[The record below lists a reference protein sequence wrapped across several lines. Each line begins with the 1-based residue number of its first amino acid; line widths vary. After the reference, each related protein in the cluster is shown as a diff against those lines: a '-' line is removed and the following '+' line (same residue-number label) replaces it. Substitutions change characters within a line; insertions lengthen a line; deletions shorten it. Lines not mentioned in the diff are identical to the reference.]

1 MPSQVSTRRWQRHHV
16 DLPVSVVLLDG
27 MSRMVVPGR
36 ATEISEGGMALY
48 AGLIRPKP
56 GDLMEVEFQAPSYAR
71 VAGII
76 RNRACF
82 CFGLEFLTPL
92 QTDDE
97 TTSGAQLAAF
107 ALEQGRLAEADPPA
121 LAAASIFN
129 KIKAAENAAAAYARL
144 AQLLRAEGKPAEAQT
159 ADRAT
164 ALFLRM
170 KDIHLRQ
177 KALEMKRLRR
187 EIEALRRVA
196 LLLLEVEQ
204 RAETEPK
211 PPSSFSFR
219 VREWRMA

>member
-1 MPSQVSTRRWQRHHV
+1 MMPSQINSRRWQRHQV
-16 DLPVSVVLLDG
+16 DLPVCVVFLNG
-27 MSRMVVPGR
+27 MSRIVVPGR
-36 ATEISEGGMALY
+36 GTDISEGGMSFY
-48 AGLIRPKP
+48 AGIHLKP
-56 GDLMEVEFQAPSYAR
+56 GDLMEVEFQTPCYAR